1 MRLLVVNP
9 NTSVGVTARIREAAQ
24 AVAHP
29 GDRIVTIQA
38 AFGPALIVTEANA
51 AEAARGVVAAVQ
63 AHSAAY
69 DGVVLASFGDTGAAE
84 VRKLKPGLPV
94 IGIAGAG
101 FAAVRALGGPFGI
114 VTFGTSL
121 VPGLQ
126 AKAREYG
133 LADALIGVEAVPEGD
148 LGDPGTVQARVEK
161 CIARLCSEMASR
173 GARSVLLGGGP
184 LAGLARR
191 IGPDVPVPV
200 IDGTQAAVGLMRAM
214 TDGAAARAPGPDAV
228 AGSV

>member
-9 NTSVGVTARIREAAQ
+9 NTSAGVTARIREAAQ

-29 GDRIVTIQA
+29 GDRFTTIQA
-38 AFGPALIVTEANA
+38 AFGPELIVSEADA
-51 AEAARGVVAAVQ
+51 AEAARGVVAAVT
-63 AHSAAY
+63 AHREPY
-69 DGVVLASFGDTGAAE
+69 DGVILASFGDTGAAE

-101 FAAVRALGGPFGI
+101 FAALRALGGPFGI
-114 VTFGTSL
+114 VTFGESL

-126 AKAREYG
+126 AKAAEYG
-133 LADALIGVEAVPEGD
+133 VSDALIGISAVPEGD
-148 LGDPGTVQARVEK
+148 VGDPGTVQGRVEAR
-161 CIARLCSEMASR
+161 IARLCSEMASR

-191 IGPDVPVPV
+191 IGPGVAVPV

-214 TDGAAARAPGPDAV
+214 TDLTAAAAQTTNEV
-228 AGSV
+228 AGSP